1 MNRSLHTLR
10 RNESGSVA
18 IEFVAVLGTILLPL
32 LVAALF
38 FGRFFWHYTVAEKA
52 AHDAARFLASAS
64 PTEMQTQCQNP
75 YYDACIVSAARALA
89 RAEISELNPGSS
101 FPQVFIECGDK
112 GCLVAKKSDLPK
124 VVNVYI
130 NMTVEDPFLTALST
144 MFTGNKSEIAI
155 QIDAAG
161 RSYYVGN

>member
-1 MNRSLHTLR
+1 MNRLPPQLR

-18 IEFVAVLGTILLPL
+18 IEFAAVFATILIPL

-64 PTEMQTQCQNP
+64 PTELKTQCQNP
-75 YYDACIVSAARALA
+75 YYDACVVSAARALA
-89 RAEISELNPGSS
+89 RTEIAELSPGSTI
-101 FPQVFIECGDK
+101 PQVSVECDDQT
-112 GCLVAKKSDLPK
+112 CLVDKKSALPK
-124 VVNVYI
+124 VVNVYVR
-130 NMTVEDPFLTALST
+130 MTVEDPFLTSLSSA
-144 MFTGNKSEIAI
+144 FSGDGSEISI
-155 QIDAAG
+155 QIDATG